1 MLPPPMGELRDRYL
15 ELQQKVEK
23 FAGVVSLDAKLQ
35 LIARLE
41 ARMSEADFW
50 NDQARAQVQVQEL
63 KSTRSVAQ
71 PCLEMRAAVKDN
83 LELLEMAESENDQP
97 TVAQIDADYRKL
109 LAAYESLE
117 LKLALGGKY
126 DGCNVFLRITPGAGG
141 TESQDWGE
149 MLFRMYTAHC
159 TAVGWKLEVLDMMPG
174 EGAGIK
180 GCTLRIS
187 GENVYGY
194 MKCEMGTHRLV
205 RISPFD
211 ANARR
216 QTSFT
221 AVEVTPELDD
231 VGDVSID
238 EKDLRIDT
246 YRAGGAG
253 GQHVNKTDSAVR
265 LTHIPTGVVVA
276 CQAERSQVSNKAA
289 AMKMLIARVQQ
300 LKESER
306 LDELKA
312 LGGERGTIG
321 WGYQIRSYVMMPYQM
336 VKDLRT
342 GHETSQIQAVLDG
355 ELQPFLDAYLRW
367 VIAGRPDRKAALKD
381 AD

>member
-1 MLPPPMGELRDRYL
+1 MLPRPMGELRDRYL
-15 ELQQKVEK
+15 ELQKKVEH
-23 FAGVVSLDAKLQ
+23 FASVVSLDAKLQ

-50 NDQARAQVQVQEL
+50 NDQIRAQAQLQEL
-63 KSTRSVAQ
+63 KTTRSVSQ
-71 PCLEMRAAVKDN
+71 PCLEMRQAVRDN
-83 LELLEMAESENDQP
+83 LELLELAEGENDGP
-97 TVAQIDADYRKL
+97 TIAQIDGEHGR
-109 LAAYESLE
+109 LAKAYEVLE

-126 DGCNVFLRITPGAGG
+126 DPCNVFLRITPGAGG

-159 TAVGWKLEVLDMMPG
+159 AAVGWKMEVIDMMPG

-187 GENVYGY
+187 GENCYGY

-231 VGDVSID
+231 VGDIEID

-246 YRAGGAG
+246 FRAGGAG

-265 LTHIPTGVVVA
+265 MTHIPTGVVVA
-276 CQAERSQVSNKAA
+276 CQAERSQISNRAT
-289 AMKMLIARVQQ
+289 AMKMLAARLQQ

-342 GHETSQIQAVLDG
+342 GHETGQIQAVLDG

-367 VIAGRPDRKAALKD
+367 VIAGRPDRKAAMKD